1 MTASDKMSRADFR
14 SELMGGLDAP
24 LGVEDI
30 RERIGQ
36 VKADQKAR
44 GRYLGGKVPFGFRV
58 AMTVNSSLTRPS
70 RRRFAKWRLCG
81 LREDRSGPLPRRRK
95 PEKESRGRGGRP
107 EGCGEAVAGQGCLCG
122 KP

>member
-1 MTASDKMSRADFR
+1 
-14 SELMGGLDAP
+14 MGGLNAP

-44 GRYLGGKVPFGFRV
+44 GRYLGVKVPSVSGV

-70 RRRFAKWRLCG
+70 RRQFAKWRLCG
-81 LREDRSGPLPRRRK
+81 RREDRSGPCRGGASEEGQP
-95 PEKESRGRGGRP
+95 RGRGGHP
-107 EGCGEAVAGQGCLCG
+107 KGCGDSLTTNRVNG
-122 KP
+122 